1 MPDDI
6 DDAVIEEFND
16 ADPHSLEVDESIL
29 AQYDTADEPDEPES
43 DTPEEPPEDPGA
55 LEQMKAQ
62 DAYTDRARKYLAK
75 NMGDVYGDTAA
86 EYTECP
92 FCNYF
97 GTPGW
102 LHVEPCPPTL
112 LGTLYDYAQVRA
124 PDEYIPDIYSRVCER
139 CNGLGSCASGSKVA
153 GQERLS
159 CIECAGQGWIAV
171 GDERRRPGMYVP
183 NGPTPLNPSPATDA
197 TGELAGA
204 GTDPPEA
211 EALRKRGWAV
221 IPPMAA

>member
-1 MPDDI
+1 MSATDDDVI
-6 DDAVIEEFND
+6 QEFNEGDDSAPETDDALEPATHLEAMAEE
-16 ADPHSLEVDESIL
+16 AVTAALE
-29 AQYDTADEPDEPES
+29 AA
-43 DTPEEPPEDPGA
+43 PEDPGA

-62 DAYTDRARKYLAK
+62 DAYTDRSRKYLAK

-102 LHVEPCPPTL
+102 LHLEPCPPTL
-112 LGTLYDYAQVRA
+112 LGTLYEYAQVRA

-159 CIECAGQGWIAV
+159 CIECKGQGWIPI
-171 GDERRRPGMYVP
+171 GDERRSGGMYVP
-183 NGPTPLNPSPATDA
+183 NGPGPQFPAPATDVS
-197 TGELAGA
+197 GELAGTGA
-204 GTDPPEA
+204 DPPEA
-211 EALRKRGWAV
+211 EGLRQRGYIV
-221 IPPMAA
+221 IAPMAG